1 MVTSSKPATPARLA
15 GGAVGFLVALGL
27 LVGCAGE
34 DSRVVEVFGTASS
47 AELEVSVSTC
57 NAEPAVSA
65 AESSS
70 EVRLTVRARQGRTR
84 TECQDHAWVRLDAP
98 LGDRTVVDA
107 ASGEA
112 LEVLPP
118 DG

>member
-1 MVTSSKPATPARLA
+1 MASSMPATPARLA
-15 GGAVGFLVALGL
+15 GGAVGVLVAVGL
-27 LVGCAGE
+27 MVGCAGE
-34 DSRVVEVFGTASS
+34 EPRVVEVFGTADS

-70 EVRLTVRARQGRTR
+70 EVRLTVRARQGRTGP
-84 TECQDHAWVRLDAP
+84 ECRDYALVRLDAP